1 MPEPCRS
8 PCQHVRVTRPAVLF
22 GGPSP
27 EHDISVLTGLQA
39 VTALR
44 NDGVDVTAIYWSK
57 AAEFYEVDVGLDPA
71 SFVDGVPRS
80 ATRLDLVARPGA
92 GFVPEAGRLG
102 RRTPL
107 SISAI
112 VNCCHGGPG
121 EDGTLQATLDLAG
134 LRYTGPSA
142 AGAALGM
149 DKLAFAGTMMAAG
162 IAALPRQAF
171 GAGGP
176 PPGFNGPYIIKPRFG
191 GSSIG
196 IEITDDPV
204 AAAALVRASPHYRAG
219 AVIEPYLTD
228 AVDLNV
234 AVLTHPELRLS
245 GIERPLRT
253 GGETRI
259 YSYADKYLGGEGM
272 ASAKRELPA
281 ALPEAIATEIK
292 EAARAVVAAALVRSV
307 ARIDFLLVG
316 DEQFVNEINTIPGSL
331 AWYFWSAEG
340 VPFSALLSM
349 LLAEAVQNPTTQY
362 STEGADGTAL
372 RSAGSIAAKLA

>member
-1 MPEPCRS
+1 M
-8 PCQHVRVTRPAVLF
+8 LF

-44 NDGVDVTAIYWSK
+44 TDGVDVIAIYWAK
-57 AAEFYEVDVGLDPA
+57 GGEFHQVDAGLDPA
-71 SFVDGVPRS
+71 AFVEGVPRG
-80 ATRLDLVARPGA
+80 ATRLDLVARPGG

-102 RRTPL
+102 KRTPL
-107 SISAI
+107 AVSAV

-121 EDGTLQATLDLAG
+121 EDGTLQAALDLAG

-162 IAALPRQAF
+162 IAALPRQVCTVD
-171 GAGGP
+171 GP
-176 PPGFNGPYIIKPRFG
+176 PPAFAGPYIVKPRFG

-196 IEITDDPV
+196 IEITDDPSTV
-204 AAAALVRASPHYRAG
+204 SALVRTSPHYRSG

-234 AVLTHPELRLS
+234 AVLTFPDIRTS
-245 GIERPLRT
+245 AIERPLRT

-259 YSYADKYLGGEGM
+259 YTYADKYLGGEGM

-281 ALPEAIATEIK
+281 TLPDEVARQIDET
-292 EAARAVVAAALVRSV
+292 ARAVMAAALVRSV
-307 ARIDFLLVG
+307 ARVDFLLVG
-316 DEQFVNEINTIPGSL
+316 DEVFVNEINTIPGSL
-331 AWYFWSAEG
+331 AWYFWAAEG
-340 VPFSALLSM
+340 LPFSALLSS
-349 LLAEAVQNPTTQY
+349 LLAEATQRPTVHY

>member
-1 MPEPCRS
+1 
-8 PCQHVRVTRPAVLF
+8 VLF

-39 VTALR
+39 VTALT
-44 NDGVDVTAIYWSK
+44 NDGIDVTAIYWAK
-57 AAEFYEVDVGLDPA
+57 TGEFYEVGAKLDPTA
-71 SFVDGVPRS
+71 FVEGVPRG
-80 ATRLDLVARPGA
+80 ATRLDLIARPGA
-92 GFVPEAGRLG
+92 GFSPEAGRLG

-121 EDGTLQATLDLAG
+121 EDGTLQAALDLAG

-171 GAGGP
+171 TAGGP
-176 PPGFNGPYIIKPRFG
+176 HPSFNGPYIIKPRFG

-196 IEITDDPV
+196 IEITDDPT
-204 AAAALVRASPHYRAG
+204 AAAALVRASPHYRGG
-219 AVIEPYLTD
+219 AVVEPYLAD
-228 AVDLNV
+228 AIDVNI
-234 AVLTHPELRLS
+234 AVLTHPEVRLS

-253 GGETRI
+253 GGDTRI

-281 ALPEAIATEIK
+281 ALPAAVVNQIHD
-292 EAARAVVAAALVRSV
+292 AARAVVSTALVRSV
-307 ARIDFLLVG
+307 ARLDFLLVG
-316 DEQFVNEINTIPGSL
+316 DEVFVNEINTIPGSL

-340 VPFSALLSM
+340 LPFPSLLSM
-349 LLAEAVQNPTTQY
+349 LLSEALACPTAQY
-362 STEGADGTAL
+362 STEGADGIAL